1 MLINLHRDRDAQAS
15 DIVLGARVPIIL
27 TSRAD
32 SPLAHIVSCA
42 LALLLARSKWKAK
55 L

>member
-1 MLINLHRDRDAQAS
+1 MLINLHRDRDAQTTGS
-15 DIVLGARVPIIL
+15 VLGARVLIIL

-32 SPLAHIVSCA
+32 SPLEHIVSCA